1 MNTLNYKGYAAKLEY
16 DADDR
21 IFVGHIAGIKDIVG
35 FHGTNVNEL
44 EEAFTQAVDS
54 YLMACEQLGE
64 APNKPY
70 SGRMMLR
77 LAPETHQRIA
87 TVAQIQG
94 ISLNQWASQTLH
106 HAALHA

>member
-44 EEAFTQAVDS
+44 EAVFTEAVDG
-54 YLMACEQLGE
+54 YLMACERLGE

-70 SGRMMLR
+70 S
-77 LAPETHQRIA
+77 
-87 TVAQIQG
+87 
-94 ISLNQWASQTLH
+94 LH

>member
-16 DADDR
+16 DADDHL
-21 IFVGHIAGIKDIVG
+21 FVGHIAGIKDIVG
-35 FHGTNVNEL
+35 FHGTNVSEL

-54 YLMACEQLGE
+54 YLMACERLGE

-94 ISLNQWASQTLH
+94 LSLNQWASQALH

>member
-16 DADDR
+16 DAEDHL
-21 IFVGHIAGIKDIVG
+21 FVGHIAGIKDIVG

-44 EEAFTQAVDS
+44 ETAFTEAVDN
-54 YLMACEQLGE
+54 YLMACERLGE